1 MKTEL
6 TLKQSSFLFIESLNL
21 IKNTPVEV
29 ESDTLT
35 NKEVKIVNKYINSG
49 GVASSNGLLPVK
61 EETTIGGNTTP
72 SLSIDESSFLEK
84 VEMKSEE
91 VNIILPKEDQE
102 VVDTNK
108 EIELKSETSVSK
120 KSTPKRTV
128 KKK

>member
-1 MKTEL
+1 MKPN
-6 TLKQSSFLFIESLNL
+6 FIQKVSNWGNYP
-21 IKNTPVEV
+21 IVE
-29 ESDTLT
+29 
-35 NKEVKIVNKYINSG
+35 
-49 GVASSNGLLPVK
+49 
-61 EETTIGGNTTP
+61 
-72 SLSIDESSFLEK
+72 

-120 KSTPKRTV
+120 KSTPKRIV